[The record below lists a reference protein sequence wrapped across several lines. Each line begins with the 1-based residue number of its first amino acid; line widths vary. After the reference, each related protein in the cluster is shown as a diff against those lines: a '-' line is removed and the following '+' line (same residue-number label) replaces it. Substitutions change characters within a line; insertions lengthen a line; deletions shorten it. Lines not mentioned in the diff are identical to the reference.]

1 MIKLKGLSLFANVG
15 IAETYLSEL
24 GVEILLANELD
35 NKRMLFYKH
44 LYPNCETITGDITL
58 PEIQNE
64 IIKKAKDL
72 KIDLIMATPP
82 CQGMSL
88 AGKRDP
94 LDIRNQLI
102 TYSIDII
109 KKIKPKY
116 VFLENVPQQQKTK
129 INYKGNILFIP
140 DYIKQEL
147 EGEYFFNSETVVRC
161 MDYSVPQ
168 MRKRNIFLLTR
179 KDQKIRW
186 EFPPKDDKMITLFD
200 AIGHL
205 PSVDPIVKE
214 GYDKT
219 LTLFPDF
226 EKKKEI
232 ALKVSKFHYPP
243 THAERHI
250 IAMSHT
256 PSGCTAFDNKIYFP
270 KKQDGNKVSGHYNTY
285 RRHSW
290 EKPSRTII
298 MNNGVISSLC
308 CVHPGRPIHDS
319 KDENKRIF
327 SDPRVLTLLE
337 LFIVTSLPEN
347 WNVPSWANENFIRN
361 VIGEGIPPLLVKKI
375 FHNLTNQIK

>member
-24 GVEILLANELD
+24 DVEIVLANELD

-44 LYPNCETITGDITL
+44 LYPDCETITGDITL

-147 EGEYFFNSETVVRC
+147 EGDYFFNSETVIRC

-179 KDQKIRW
+179 KDQKMRW

-205 PSVDPIVKE
+205 PSVDPIVKD

-219 LTLFPDF
+219 LKLFPDF

-232 ALKVSKFHYPP
+232 ALNVSKFHYPP

-250 IAMSHT
+250 IAMRHT
-256 PSGCTAFDNKIYFP
+256 PSGCTAFDNEIYYP

-308 CVHPGRPIHDS
+308 CVHPGRLINDS

-347 WNVPSWANENFIRN
+347 WNVPEWANENFIRN

-375 FHNLTNQIK
+375 FYNLTKQIK